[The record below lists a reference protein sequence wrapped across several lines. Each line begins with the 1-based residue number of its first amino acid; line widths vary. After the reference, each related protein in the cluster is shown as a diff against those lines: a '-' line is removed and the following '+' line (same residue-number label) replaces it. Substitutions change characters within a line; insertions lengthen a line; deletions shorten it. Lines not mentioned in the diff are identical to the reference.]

1 MNQSWSETSRSSRLS
16 EVLNPNYEDL
26 SLGWGAAS
34 LPSPLEDI
42 KPFALLPVG
51 PEYLNT
57 AQSSLPLPASDSLDN
72 PDYQANFL
80 PRTEPTNTPSVA
92 GNGLFLP
99 AAENLEYLGV
109 GAALHA
115 PVR

>member
-1 MNQSWSETSRSSRLS
+1 MNQSISETSRSSRLS
-16 EVLNPNYEDL
+16 DVLNPNYEDL

-34 LPSPLEDI
+34 LPFPLEDL
-42 KPFALLPVG
+42 KPSVRVHEG

-57 AQSSLPLPASDSLDN
+57 AQSSLPLATGDSLDN
-72 PDYQANFL
+72 PDYQADFL
-80 PRTEPTNTPSVA
+80 PQATPTNTTTLT

-99 AAENLEYLGV
+99 AAENLEYLGL

>member
-1 MNQSWSETSRSSRLS
+1 MSETSRSSRLS

-34 LPSPLEDI
+34 LPPPLEDL
-42 KPFALLPVG
+42 KPFARGPEG

-57 AQSSLPLPASDSLDN
+57 AQSSLPLASGDSLDN
-72 PDYQANFL
+72 PDYQADFL
-80 PRTEPTNTPSVA
+80 TQATPNNTTSLT

-99 AAENLEYLGV
+99 AAENLEYLGL
-109 GAALHA
+109 GAALYA